1 MKYRKLFLTCIIVIG
16 LNNCGGSSATNEID
30 SNNENENNP
39 ITTEQPTSK
48 ATVVNNEAISF
59 PKSANQT
66 SVPTDQLPKN

>member
-1 MKYRKLFLTCIIVIG
+1 MRYRKFFLICIVVIG

-30 SNNENENNP
+30 DSDEINTHP
-39 ITTEQPTSK
+39 ITQQPTTQ
-48 ATVVNNEAISF
+48 ATIVNNEAISF